1 MSTVDVDVSDLTW
14 QRRIAPPAGT
24 IHAPARAAI
33 PDTLERPFEDLRRD
47 APELGTSGVHPRA
60 IVGLIGLYSLLVCS
74 FWAFF
79 GDHETGLTLAV
90 ITVLAAMF
98 FGLLGGG
105 ILLSDNVPKGERGR
119 GFDDFVAGRVLTATG
134 WIDGKEALAQIL
146 TLPLCL
152 FTGSLAFGAIWCFAS
167 H

>member
-14 QRRIAPPAGT
+14 QRRIATPAGT
-24 IHAPARAAI
+24 IHAPARVTV
-33 PDTLERPFEDLRRD
+33 PDTSERPFEDLRRYAPD
-47 APELGTSGVHPRA
+47 AGASGVHPKA
-60 IVGLIGLYSLLVCS
+60 IAGLIGLYGLLVCS

-79 GDHETGLTLAV
+79 GDHETGLTLAI

-105 ILLSDNVPKGERGR
+105 ILLSDSVPRGERGR
-119 GFDDFVAGRVLTATG
+119 SFDDFVAGRVLTATG
-134 WIDGKEALAQIL
+134 WIEGKEALAQIL

-152 FTGSLAFGAIWCFAS
+152 FVGSLVFGAIWCFAS